1 MINYLIGATLLV
13 IVFFAIKHVVKPKK
27 IGSCGCGCSG
37 NTCNCCHTNSTDQKK
52 GTGH

>member
-13 IVFFAIKHVVKPKK
+13 IVFFAIKHVVKSKK
-27 IGSCGCGCSG
+27 NGSCGCGCSG
-37 NTCNCCHTNSTDQKK
+37 SACKCCHSNSTGQR